1 MDNNIKKMELLEED
15 KSQKE
20 LENFMEKYNSIKQGG
35 KVTLKMSDFHILVK
49 EIERLK
55 NINSNYE
62 DVIYKLDNEKNELKI
77 KLKKYYAEYKRVYKL
92 AEKYKTEMEELRKKA
107 FIPKKK
113 VQQITDQQI
122 QEIKKL
128 RSDGLSYSEIESET
142 KWSKYTISKVLNG
155 HYDVE

>member
-1 MDNNIKKMELLEED
+1 MDNNIKKMELHEED

-55 NINSNYE
+55 NVNSNYE
-62 DVIYKLDNEKNELKI
+62 DVICKLDNENNELKI

-92 AEKYKTEMEELRKKA
+92 AEKYKTDMEELRKKA
-107 FIPKKK
+107 FILKKK
-113 VQQITDQQI
+113 VQQITEQQI
-122 QEIKKL
+122 QEIKSL
-128 RSDGLSYSEIESET
+128 RNDGLSYSEIERIT
-142 KWSKYTISKVLNG
+142 KWSKYTISRVLNG
-155 HYDVE
+155 HYDV